1 MTILFLILIVVVSV
15 LLAFFVLIQNPK
27 GAGTFS
33 GGIGGA
39 ASDIFG
45 VQKTGDILEKTT
57 WACISAILVLAIVS
71 SIWLPKTTAEGKQK
85 TATEQV
91 KVPTNTNPTGTPQ
104 AAPISAPTGTPKP
117 APAK

>member
-1 MTILFLILIVVVSV
+1 MIIISLFLMLVI
-15 LLAFFVLIQNPK
+15 LIQNPK